1 MEHKGKSALLLII
14 DLDYLKTINN
24 IHDNLARILT
34 KNILNNS
41 IAARFGSDELVVVI
55 PKTDFRKAATFAE
68 VIKDNFAEI
77 VRQLVD
83 QDPTL

>member
-1 MEHKGKSALLLII
+1 MLLII

-77 VRQLVD
+77 VRQLD
-83 QDPTL
+83 NQDPTL

>member
-1 MEHKGKSALLLII
+1 LENKGKSAFLLII

-24 IHDNLARILT
+24 SHDNLARILT

-55 PKTDFRKAATFAE
+55 PKTDFRKAAAFAE

-77 VRQLVD
+77 VRQLDD